1 MAKAKEPEPVK
12 LFCAL
17 LAGRE
22 EWLETART
30 HLEQEF
36 GPIDMESDTWPF
48 DFTDY
53 YEDQMG
59 SGLLRRF
66 YGFEKLIDPGDI
78 VELKLASNRMEG
90 ELADEIEDGPDRPLN
105 IDPGY
110 VGMSKMVLA
119 TAKDYAHR
127 IYLHSGIYAESTL
140 KWRDGEFQPWEW
152 TYPDYCSEHYRDFLA
167 RVRQRYAE
175 QRRERAREQSAQS

>member
-1 MAKAKEPEPVK
+1 MARARKPSPVK

-22 EWLETART
+22 EWLEMARER
-30 HLEQEF
+30 LEQEF
-36 GPIDMESDTWPF
+36 GPIGMESAVWDF

-59 SGLLRRF
+59 PGLLRRF
-66 YGFEKLIDPGDI
+66 YAFRELIDPEDI
-78 VELKLASNRMEG
+78 VELKLALNRLEG
-90 ELADEIEDGPDRPLN
+90 ELADEIEGGPERPLN

-127 IYLHSGIYAESTL
+127 IYLRAGIYAESTL
-140 KWRDGEFQPWEW
+140 KWRDGEFRPWEW
-152 TYPDYCSEHYRDFLA
+152 TYPDYKTEHYREFLG
-167 RVRQRYAE
+167 RVRRKYAD
-175 QRRERAREQSAQS
+175 QLRERKRDETAE